1 MGQKVIRR
9 RKISNEFK
17 ELERGWVAAYL
28 QGNTELFDRIWTDG
42 FLFTFPFGQFSTKEQ
57 ELADI
62 KSGELAFQSFS
73 SEDMTIKVK
82 GNTAVMAGCLMMKG
96 QYRGRDISG
105 KYNYTN
111 LLEKQPEQC
120 WQIVASHTAPVA

>member
-1 MGQKVIRR
+1 MGQKVTRR

-17 ELERGWVAAYL
+17 DLERGWVAAYL

-42 FLFTFPFGQFSTKEQ
+42 FIFTFPFGQFSTKEQ

-62 KSGELAFQSFS
+62 RSGELAFESFS
-73 SEDMTIKVK
+73 TEDMTVKVK
-82 GNTAVMAGCLMMKG
+82 GNTAVMAGRLMMKG
-96 QYRGRDISG
+96 QYTGRDISG
-105 KYNYTN
+105 EYNSTN
-111 LLEKQPEQC
+111 LLERHQEEC